1 MSKTILTIVIP
12 SYNMEKYLDRCLSS
26 LIIDPEQML
35 QFEAIIVNDGSK
47 DRTSEIGHEYESK
60 YPGTF
65 RVIDKMNGHYG
76 SCVNAGLAQAQGKY
90 IKVLDAD
97 DYFETGFSKYLSFL
111 ENTDADLILTNSIS
125 IDEYG
130 SERAK
135 TSFPLPAFESI
146 GINRLLENRIVHL
159 DHFNISW
166 KTGILRAM
174 AYRQTEGISYTDLE
188 WSTLPTERIS
198 SITYCPETV
207 YCYLRGRAGQSVDI
221 EYRKKNMWMENKVV
235 LGIAVQYEAI
245 KDKLAQGNASFMKE
259 LTSFLIRQI
268 YFHYL
273 INFPHDLDES
283 GLVSFD
289 NNLFNTS
296 KELYTSVSD
305 TVDVRKF
312 GTFHYIRDFRKKK
325 TRKTLKYAL
334 FDACVAIGSWGRKV
348 NHG

>member
-1 MSKTILTIVIP
+1 
-12 SYNMEKYLDRCLSS
+12 
-26 LIIDPEQML
+26 
-35 QFEAIIVNDGSK
+35 
-47 DRTSEIGHEYESK
+47 
-60 YPGTF
+60 
-65 RVIDKMNGHYG
+65 
-76 SCVNAGLAQAQGKY
+76 
-90 IKVLDAD
+90 
-97 DYFETGFSKYLSFL
+97 
-111 ENTDADLILTNSIS
+111 
-125 IDEYG
+125 
-130 SERAK
+130 
-135 TSFPLPAFESI
+135 
-146 GINRLLENRIVHL
+146 
-159 DHFNISW
+159 
-166 KTGILRAM
+166 
-174 AYRQTEGISYTDLE
+174 
-188 WSTLPTERIS
+188 
-198 SITYCPETV
+198 
-207 YCYLRGRAGQSVDI
+207 
-221 EYRKKNMWMENKVV
+221 MWMENKVV